1 MYKVLI
7 VDDEKM
13 IRMGMSRGLPWE
25 SLNVSEVYQASNG
38 FEALDII
45 REKAPDLMITD
56 INMEGMTGLELIE
69 QARALREG
77 LKIIVLTGYDRFD
90 YARECLRMRVEDLFL
105 KPIDE
110 EVLSKAIQN
119 LIHSIEEERRNRIQE
134 STMRRVRGNTEQM
147 RLERLL
153 RQLIAHQHVSE
164 EELEWMC
171 SEYSF
176 ERNQS
181 MQLALLQ
188 PVLSG
193 SAETQDEFGLMM
205 VREICIGLVDGQG
218 RGITFQNEDEIAVVF
233 FDNGFVN
240 EVYDRVQELS
250 GILKDEFGTAPRIIL
265 GSVVEGF
272 EKLHISYNDA
282 RHLIEENRKGI
293 FEILQSGNTGKRNAL
308 FQEIYAELKNSMC
321 ANVGNSDYVLRVFDV
336 FCQAAE
342 SYNLTEDS
350 IRRNCFDL
358 ASTVYFTYISSTGE
372 AAQGRLEELMKNIMY
387 ASGQDACEVT
397 RMFLSNMFGNEKAA
411 MNDIISNVRRYID
424 EHLEEELS
432 VSSIAA
438 QFFITPNYFSKLFK
452 KMMGE
457 GCNEYIVRKRIE
469 KARYLLETTSIKTGK
484 IAMMVGYRDTNY
496 FSLAFKKHTGKSPTK
511 YREEMQ
517 S

>member
-25 SLNVSEVYQASNG
+25 SMNVSEVYQASNG
-38 FEALDII
+38 FEALTII
-45 REKAPDLMITD
+45 RDKAPDLMITD
-56 INMEGMTGLELIE
+56 INMDGMTGLELIE
-69 QARALREG
+69 QARTLRDG

-110 EVLSKAIQN
+110 EVLTAAIREQIRK
-119 LIHSIEEERRNRIQE
+119 LEEEHRYRAQE
-134 STMRRVRGNTEQM
+134 STMRRVRGNAEQM
-147 RLERLL
+147 RLERQM
-153 RQLIAHQHVSE
+153 RHLIHRKEVSG

-171 SEYSF
+171 REYSF
-176 ERNQS
+176 DRMQA
-181 MQLALLQ
+181 MQLAVLL
-188 PVLSG
+188 PVL
-193 SAETQDEFGLMM
+193 ADMNENKDEFWLMT
-205 VREICIGLVDGQG
+205 VREICIGLVDG
-218 RGITFQNEDEIAVVF
+218 REHGITFQDEDKIAIAF
-233 FDNGFVN
+233 FDNGYVN

-250 GILKDEFGTAPRIIL
+250 NIMKDEFGAAPRMIL

-272 EKLHISYNDA
+272 EKLYISYNDA

-293 FEILQSGNTGKRNAL
+293 SDILQSGNTGKRSAL

-321 ANVGNSDYVLRVFDV
+321 ANVGNSDYVLRVFDA
-336 FCQAAE
+336 FCQATE

-350 IRRNCFDL
+350 VRRNCFDL
-358 ASTVYFTYISSTGE
+358 ASTVYFTYINSTGE
-372 AAQGRLEELMKNIMY
+372 AAEGRLEELMKNIMY
-387 ASGQDACEVT
+387 SGSQDACEVT
-397 RMFLSNMFGNEKAA
+397 RMFLSNMFGREKAA

-432 VSSIAA
+432 VSSIAS
-438 QFFITPNYFSKLFK
+438 QFYITPNYFSKLFK

-517 S
+517 